1 MTSNRQLFLQY
12 LAQTSDFPLMLEVES
27 AEGIYIHDPHGKA
40 YVDLIAGVS
49 VSNLGHKHP
58 AVVRAVKEQ
67 ADKHMHLMVYGEYV
81 QAPQVR
87 FAHALADL
95 LPGSLNSV
103 YFVNSGSEATEGA
116 MKLAKRYTG
125 RNEIISF
132 QKAYHGST
140 QGALSI
146 IGSEAYRNAFRPLI
160 PGIRQLNF
168 NEQSQFDQISE
179 NTACV
184 VAEPIQAEAG
194 VVLPGEGYLQRLR
207 QRCNE
212 TGALLV
218 FDEAQTGFGRTGSL
232 FAFQQYGVIPDI
244 LLLAKSLGGGLPLG
258 AFIASGEI
266 MASLKNSPA
275 LGHITTF
282 GGHPLSCAAGL
293 AAFQVLLECRLTDE
307 VPEKEQLVRSCFAG
321 PGIREVRGKGL
332 LLAVQLDSH
341 EQVRKV
347 ISKALEEGL
356 ILDWFLFCDSAL
368 RLAPPLIITMEQLG
382 EACSRLKGIIIEVS
396 GRS

>member
-12 LAQTSDFPLMLEVES
+12 LAQTSDFPLMLEVER